1 MTKVREDCA
10 STNGAEFDKLVQEKM
25 QQEAS
30 AVRGRRK
37 QCCGMEGNKIT
48 MVENEL
54 PNILDSDNE

>member
-1 MTKVREDCA
+1 MTKDCA
-10 STNGAEFDKLVQEKM
+10 STQEKM

-37 QCCGMEGNKIT
+37 RCRGMEGIKIT

-54 PNILDSDNE
+54 PNILDSDDE